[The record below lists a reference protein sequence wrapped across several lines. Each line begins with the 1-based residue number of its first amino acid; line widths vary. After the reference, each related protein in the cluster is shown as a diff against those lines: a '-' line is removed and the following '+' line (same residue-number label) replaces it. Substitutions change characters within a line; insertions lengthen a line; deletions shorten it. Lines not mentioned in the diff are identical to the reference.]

1 MITTTISPA
10 SAAADDT
17 CPAENKA
24 LRPSEYTAALIQ
36 TLRTKPEWVD
46 GRSALE
52 IGFGSGVV
60 LAALGRLGATTLCG
74 VDIEAMAV
82 VSGAL
87 LLNDVG
93 FGDRLEL
100 HRGDMWHPV
109 AGRRF
114 DLIVS
119 NLPQFPARTIDYGDR
134 LPSWSVGGPDGR
146 DALDQFLDGLPL
158 HLAPGGRAIIT
169 HNGFIGIDA
178 TRERVERH
186 GLALRIVTTVTI
198 NLPPEKR
205 RYMSEAILLAET
217 GRSIY
222 DYGPYTFADMHIVE
236 IVEKDRVAA

>member
-1 MITTTISPA
+1 V
-10 SAAADDT
+10 
-17 CPAENKA
+17 ENKA
-24 LRPSEYTAALIQ
+24 LRPSEYTTALIQ
-36 TLRTKPEWVD
+36 TLRNNPEWVY

-60 LAALGRLGATTLCG
+60 LAALGRLGAAALCG

-82 VSGAL
+82 VSGARL
-87 LLNDVG
+87 LHDVG

-100 HRGDMWHPV
+100 HRGDVWRPV

-119 NLPQFPARTIDYGDR
+119 NPPQFPARTIDYGDR

-146 DALDQFLDGLPL
+146 DILDQFLDRLPL

-178 TRERVERH
+178 TRERVERS

-198 NLPPEKR
+198 ALPPEKR
-205 RYMSEAILLAET
+205 RSMSKAILLAET
-217 GRSIY
+217 GRSIH

-236 IVEKDRVAA
+236 IIEKDRVDA